1 MTEEVR
7 FMSSKSFRPDQDLR
21 IWLNG
26 RLVPTGEAVVSVFD
40 HGLLYG
46 DGVFEGIAVY
56 GARAFALDAHV
67 KRLYASAATIRLDVP
82 IDKPAMVEA
91 INATINANGLAE
103 KGYVRPI
110 LTRGVGTLGLS
121 PRKTCDPQVIIIAD
135 AIELYPPEMYEH
147 GMAVITSKR
156 TRTPHAAIPSQ
167 TKSMNY
173 LNNILAK
180 IEALEAGRSEAI
192 MLNADGH
199 VAEATA
205 DNVFV
210 VRDGTLMTP
219 PISAGVLPGI
229 TRRIVIEMAAKR
241 RIPAEERLLR
251 LDDLLE
257 ADECF
262 LTGTGAEVIGVTR
275 IDEVTVG
282 TGEPG
287 PITRQIEADYKALTA
302 DPDYSG
308 PAEYELD

>member
-1 MTEEVR
+1 
-7 FMSSKSFRPDQDLR
+7 
-21 IWLNG
+21 
-26 RLVPTGEAVVSVFD
+26 
-40 HGLLYG
+40 
-46 DGVFEGIAVY
+46 
-56 GARAFALDAHV
+56 
-67 KRLYASAATIRLDVP
+67 
-82 IDKPAMVEA
+82 
-91 INATINANGLAE
+91 
-103 KGYVRPI
+103 
-110 LTRGVGTLGLS
+110 
-121 PRKTCDPQVIIIAD
+121 
-135 AIELYPPEMYEH
+135 
-147 GMAVITSKR
+147 MAVITSKR